1 MRKITLATLIFL
13 LSTQLAA
20 QAQSNMA
27 FELNNR
33 GVHLLEE
40 GKSDRAIAL
49 FKAALLQIPTYR
61 MAKTNLGIALSNKG
75 LSLIKDGNLAAGIVL
90 LEESVKVDSTNQI
103 ALKNLEKA
111 KHRFEKEKSTPI
123 VSLHYA
129 ASCAKRAEAA
139 MVASPN
145 SPAKDAIAVATILKD
160 GTVSLVKLTQSSG
173 DTKFD
178 TGLLDSIKLA
188 GPMRDLP
195 IEQGE
200 QTQVQITRPFEI
212 KKGTLMSNPLPA
224 PCQKLYDEG
233 KSLFLKKDFGG
244 SRQKFETALKVSPKP
259 FQFLLK
265 EHIGDT
271 YYKQAVELKE
281 KDSTVAADL
290 FRQCLLLE
298 PTYDLAEQQLNDI
311 LKKQSIYP
319 NSYEDRRK
327 LMETYLKEK
336 NFQLA
341 LFEGNKALA
350 VAPDQRCLEISNR
363 LDEIEALMK

>member
-1 MRKITLATLIFL
+1 MHKFKLAILIFL
-13 LSTQLAA
+13 LSSQLAA
-20 QAQSNMA
+20 QAQSNSA
-27 FELNNR
+27 FEMNNR

-40 GKSDRAIAL
+40 GKSDKAIAL
-49 FKAALLQIPTYR
+49 FKAALLQIPTFR

-75 LSLIKDGNLAAGIVL
+75 LSLVKDGNLPAGIAMF
-90 LEESVKVDSTNQI
+90 EESLKVDSTNPTT
-103 ALKNLEKA
+103 LKNLEGA
-111 KHRFEKEKSTPI
+111 KRRFENEKSTPI
-123 VSLHYA
+123 ESLHYA
-129 ASCAKRAEAA
+129 ASCARRAEAA
-139 MVASPN
+139 MIASLKP
-145 SPAKDAIAVATILKD
+145 PAKDAIAVATILKD
-160 GTVSLVKLTQSSG
+160 GTVTLVKLTQSSG
-173 DTKFD
+173 DNKFD
-178 TGLLDSIKLA
+178 SVLLDSIKLA
-188 GPMRDLP
+188 GPMRDAP
-195 IEQGE
+195 VEQGD
-200 QTQVQITRPFEI
+200 QTQIRITRPFEI

-233 KSLFLKKDFGG
+233 KTLLLKKDFGG
-244 SRQKFETALKVSPKP
+244 SRQKFEAALKISPKP

-281 KDSTVAADL
+281 KDSTAAADL
-290 FRQCLLLE
+290 YRQCLFLE

-311 LKKQSIYP
+311 LKKQSIDP

-327 LMETYLKEK
+327 LMEKYLKEK

-350 VAPDQRCLEISNR
+350 VAPDQRCLEINNR

>member
-1 MRKITLATLIFL
+1 MRKIKLAILIFL

-20 QAQSNMA
+20 RSESSEAV
-27 FELNNR
+27 FLNNR
-33 GVHLLEE
+33 AVQLLSA
-40 GKSDRAIAL
+40 GKIDKAIAL
-49 FKAALLQIPTYR
+49 LKFVVSQNPNYK
-61 MAKTNLGIALSNKG
+61 MAKENFAIALSNKG
-75 LSLIKDGNLAAGIVL
+75 LFLIREGDLAAGIAL
-90 LEESVKVDSTNQI
+90 LEESVKVDSTNPTT
-103 ALKNLEKA
+103 LKILEGA
-111 KHRFEKEKSTPI
+111 KHRFEEEKSTPI
-123 VSLHYA
+123 ESLHYA
-129 ASCAKRAEAA
+129 ASGAQRAEAA
-139 MVASPN
+139 MIAALKA
-145 SPAKDAIAVATILKD
+145 PAKDAIAVATILKD
-160 GTVSLVKLTQSSG
+160 GTVTLVKLTQSSG
-173 DTKFD
+173 DNKFD

-195 IEQGE
+195 VEQGE
-200 QTQVQITRPFEI
+200 QTQIQITRPFEI

-233 KSLFLKKDFGG
+233 KTLLLKKDFGG
-244 SRQKFETALKVSPKP
+244 SRQKFEAALKISPKP

-281 KDSTVAADL
+281 KDSTAAADL
-290 FRQCLLLE
+290 YRQCLFLE

-311 LKKQSIYP
+311 LKKQSIDP

-327 LMETYLKEK
+327 LMEKYLKEK

-350 VAPDQRCLEISNR
+350 VAPDQRCLEINNR